1 MFRRYLEWRTRRAG
15 PPVSLS
21 VRAARYGALAFA
33 IALAIMA
40 VPVWQGTRDAVDA
53 PPLNP
58 DQPWEALRQMGRDM
72 GAGA

>member
-1 MFRRYLEWRTRRAG
+1 
-15 PPVSLS
+15 
-21 VRAARYGALAFA
+21 
-33 IALAIMA
+33 

-72 GAGA
+72 GADA